1 MAFGDTYPRAQPK
14 PAAKPSRLSACF
26 DYLHTHK
33 ASLSWP
39 PVQIVR
45 DEPRRR
51 RDDDLSWQRRV
62 PKWVYLT
69 GWVVMACVIGFVVSK
84 WQTAT
89 DKDSQ
94 RIEAALLDAPSK
106 YQARLSERVA
116 VVEEQQVQLR
126 RSVDGLTAEVK
137 ATNGV
142 ISDLNTQLKLFTAE
156 LRELRKER

>member
-14 PAAKPSRLSACF
+14 PDAKPSRFATCF
-26 DYLHTHK
+26 AYLQTHK

-51 RDDDLSWQRRV
+51 RDDDLDWKRRV

-69 GWVVMACVIGFVVSK
+69 GWVVMACTIGFLVSK

-89 DKDSQ
+89 DKESQ
-94 RIEAALLDAPSK
+94 RIEAAIMDSPSK

-116 VVEEQQVQLR
+116 VVEEQQTQLR
-126 RSVDGLTAEVK
+126 KSVDSLTSEVK

-142 ISDLNTQLKLFTAE
+142 IGDLNVQLKLFTAE
-156 LRELRKER
+156 LREIRKER